1 MSTTVGLD
9 IGSYSIKAVVAST
22 QGDHLNVLQAVE
34 VSNPLGALLPDTP
47 QKRDQM
53 IEALKTMFE
62 DNKLPKQGIRLGLAE
77 SLVSTKVVR
86 MPLLSDAELAS
97 AIQWQVEQHIPI
109 PLDQMQYEYTVLRRS
124 EPKESEPTMDVLMIG
139 SKKQVVESLAELFL
153 DAELGVESLETDS
166 LALLRVVETIQPSPE
181 NVAILQIGATSTS
194 MLFVGDGLF
203 RFVHVMP
210 VAGALFT
217 RAIERGVGLEP
228 VRAEEY
234 KRTYGLLPDQL
245 EGKVQ
250 AALAPILDSLAAELQ
265 KAVRFYNTQ
274 HPQSPLQRIFVSGGS
289 LYLPNILPT
298 LSSVLNL
305 ELVPLE
311 LSTFPAFKF
320 PDSVPQ
326 TSRFTVAIGLAL
338 KKKV

>member
-1 MSTTVGLD
+1 MSTFVGLD
-9 IGSYSIKAVVAST
+9 IGSYSIKAVVAKP
-22 QGDHLNVLQAVE
+22 QGDHAQILQAVE

-47 QKRDQM
+47 QKRDQI
-53 IEALKTMFE
+53 IETLKNMFE
-62 DNKLPKQGIRLGLAE
+62 ENKLPKKGIHVGLSE

-109 PLDQMQYEYTVLRRS
+109 PLDQMQYEYTILRRS
-124 EPKESEPTMDVLMIG
+124 EAKESEPTMDVLMIG
-139 SKKQVVESLAELFL
+139 AKKQVVETLAEIFL
-153 DAELGVESLETDS
+153 DAELSVESLETDS
-166 LALLRVVETIQPSPE
+166 LALLRVVEMVQPNPE
-181 NVAILQIGATSTS
+181 NIAALNIGATSTS
-194 MLFVGDGLF
+194 MTFVANGLF

-210 VAGALFT
+210 IAGALFT

-250 AALAPILDSLAAELQ
+250 AALSPILDSLSAELL
-265 KAVRFYNTQ
+265 KALRFYSTQ
-274 HPQSPLQRIFVSGGS
+274 HPQAPLQRIFVSGGS
-289 LYLPNILPT
+289 LYLPNILPA
-298 LSSVLNL
+298 LSSVLNV

-311 LSTFPAFKF
+311 LSTFPAFRF
-320 PDSVPQ
+320 PEGSPQ
-326 TSRFTVAIGLAL
+326 TSRFAVAVGLAL
-338 KKKV
+338 KKV